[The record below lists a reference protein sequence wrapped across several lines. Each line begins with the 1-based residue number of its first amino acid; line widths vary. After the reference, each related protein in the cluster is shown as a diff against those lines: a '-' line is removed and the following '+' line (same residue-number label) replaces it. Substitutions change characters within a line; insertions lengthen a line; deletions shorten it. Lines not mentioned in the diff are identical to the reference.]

1 MTETRRASDRRFG
14 LDRRHAW
21 RRKNDG
27 LRSAT
32 WDDQRAQF
40 LTRYLFWALYLAYF
54 NLGTPVARAWPGM
67 IAVEIVGV
75 LYFVVITAYLLHARR
90 HMRSAVRW
98 RLAMWTDLLMV
109 SFSVMADS
117 SPMSPAYLA
126 YIMVILG
133 NGMRYGM
140 RLFAETLIG
149 TFSLVAIITVVRF
162 SSYLHALSAATLFFL
177 AFFGIIILYAYSLM
191 ANIEKTREQLEVES
205 NLDLLTGLLNRRG
218 LRERSE
224 SMFHALDKNDHT
236 VAVLFADL
244 DRFKAIN
251 DVLGHHVGDHVLK
264 EIGQII
270 SGTVRDSDVA
280 ARFGGDEFVI
290 IMPDTDIE
298 QAGMVAQR
306 LQAAVG
312 QWSQAENIALSV
324 SIGMGIAPAHGRDLE
339 SVLRCV
345 DSAMY
350 QGRQVDGR
358 GGIRRAERELNPA

>member
-1 MTETRRASDRRFG
+1 MAETRRATDRRFG
-14 LDRRHAW
+14 LERRHEW
-21 RRKNDG
+21 RRKADG
-27 LRSAT
+27 LRPAT

-54 NLGTPVARAWPGM
+54 NLGAPVARAWPGM
-67 IAVEIVGV
+67 VAVEFVGV
-75 LYFVVITAYLLHARR
+75 LYFIATSLYLLHARR
-90 HMRSAVRW
+90 NIRSAGRW

-149 TFSLVAIITVVRF
+149 TFSLVAVITVVRF
-162 SSYLHALSAATLFFL
+162 SSYVHAVSATTLFFL

-191 ANIEKTREQLEVES
+191 ANIEKTRQQLEVES

-218 LRERSE
+218 LHEKSE
-224 SMFHALDKNDHT
+224 ALFAPLDNSNRP

-251 DVLGHHVGDHVLK
+251 DALGHHVGDHVLK
-264 EIGQII
+264 EMGQII
-270 SGTVRDSDVA
+270 SATVRNSDVA

-298 QAGMVAQR
+298 QAGLVAQR
-306 LQAAVG
+306 LQVAVD
-312 QWSQAENIALSV
+312 QWSQAEKIALSV
-324 SIGMGIAPAHGRDLE
+324 SIGMGIAPTHGCDLD

-350 QGRQVDGR
+350 QGKQAGGR
-358 GGIRRAERELNPA
+358 GGIRRAESVLNPA